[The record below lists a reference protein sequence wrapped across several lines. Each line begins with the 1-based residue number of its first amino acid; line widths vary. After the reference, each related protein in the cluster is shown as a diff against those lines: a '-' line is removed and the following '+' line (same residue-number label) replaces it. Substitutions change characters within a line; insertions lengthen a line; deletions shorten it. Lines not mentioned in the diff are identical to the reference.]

1 MSSGQQAGRR
11 VLLNEQLMSAAKS
24 LAQYL
29 SILLAIEYDIDA
41 IDRIAKARRLED
53 FIEGIYNALRYREN
67 LIQKIEEKIKE
78 TENEN
83 LEEIL
88 SKAMQLVER
97 FDAFEVDAL
106 INSLRQENGSLL
118 KLVASYIGTR
128 ALAFTETEHRIRE
141 IFRPS
146 QGS

>member
-53 FIEGIYNALRYREN
+53 FVEGIYNALRYREN

-78 TENEN
+78 TKNEN
-83 LEEIL
+83 IEEIL

-106 INSLRQENGSLL
+106 INSLRQENGTLL

-128 ALAFTETEHRIRE
+128 ALAFTKTEHEIRK